1 MAQPKARSLVISLYP
16 TERATLLRITRDK
29 NYRTPM
35 DSIRASLHASPFLTE
50 TERKTGVKQPRIK
63 E

>member
-1 MAQPKARSLVISLYP
+1 MAKPKARSLVLSLYP
-16 TERATLLRITRDK
+16 TERATLLRIARDK

-35 DSIRASLHASPFLTE
+35 DSVRAGLHASPLLTVD
-50 TERKTGVKQPRIK
+50 ERKDGVKQPRVK